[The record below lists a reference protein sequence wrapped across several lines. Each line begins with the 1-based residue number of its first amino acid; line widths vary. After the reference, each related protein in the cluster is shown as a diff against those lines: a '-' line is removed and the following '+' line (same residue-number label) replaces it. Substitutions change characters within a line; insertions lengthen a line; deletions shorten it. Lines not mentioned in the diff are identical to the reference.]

1 MTDFALPQSR
11 IPHASPPQVQRLLV
25 RRHLRLSLVLSLV
38 IGGGLAV
45 WAATTN
51 IDGAVITQG
60 ALVVDTSIKKV
71 QHQTGG
77 VVGEITVREGAHVE
91 AGDVVVRLDST
102 IPRANL
108 AIISKSLDEVTA
120 RIARLEAERDGR
132 DHVAFPEDMTWR
144 VLDRDVQN
152 IMEGEQSLFGLRR
165 TAREG
170 QKSQLRERITQLEQ
184 EIGGVVTQAEA
195 KAKEVGLIR
204 RELEGVR
211 ELYRKNLIQVTRLT
225 ALEREEAR
233 LEGERGALLAS
244 AAQAKGKVAETRLQI
259 IQIDQELRS
268 EVAKELRE
276 LQGRSA
282 ELVERRVA
290 ALDQVERVDVRA
302 PTAGTIHQLA
312 IHTVG
317 GVVQPGEPMMML
329 VPDNEELA
337 VEVKVNPQDINH
349 LHLGQPA
356 RLRFSAFNQ
365 RSTPEVEGQV
375 ALVAADL
382 TIDQRTGQG
391 YYTARIGVPKEQMDR
406 LGPVKLVAGMP
417 VEAFVMTGERTL
429 ASYLLKPAADQ
440 MSRAFRQ
447 P

>member
-1 MTDFALPQSR
+1 MTDFALPRRS
-11 IPHASPPQVQRLLV
+11 VQRQLV
-25 RRHLRLSLVLSLV
+25 GRHLRLSLVLSIV
-38 IGGGLAV
+38 IGGGLAGL
-45 WAATTN
+45 AATTRIN
-51 IDGAVITQG
+51 GAIVTQG
-60 ALVVDTSIKKV
+60 SLVVDSSVKKI

-77 VVGEITVREGAHVE
+77 VVGEIAVRDGTHVE

-108 AIISKSLDEVTA
+108 AIISKSLDEVSA

-132 DHVAFPEDMTWR
+132 DHIAFPEEMTRR

-152 IMEGEQSLFGLRR
+152 IMEGEESLFGLRR
-165 TAREG
+165 TARNG
-170 QKSQLRERITQLEQ
+170 QKSQLRERIAQLEQ
-184 EIGGVVTQAEA
+184 EISGIETQAES
-195 KAKEVGLIR
+195 KAREVTLIR
-204 RELEGVR
+204 SELEGVR
-211 ELYRKNLIQVTRLT
+211 ELYRKKLIQLTRLT
-225 ALEREEAR
+225 ALEREDAR
-233 LEGERGALLAS
+233 LDGERGALLAN
-244 AAQAKGKVAETRLQI
+244 AAQARGKVAETKLQI

-302 PTAGTIHQLA
+302 PAAGTVHQLA

-317 GVVQPGEPMMML
+317 GVVQPGEAMMLL

-337 VEVKVNPQDINH
+337 VEVRVMPQDIDH
-349 LHLGQPA
+349 LHLGQEA
-356 RLRFSAFNQ
+356 NLRFSAFNQ
-365 RSTPEVEGQV
+365 RKTPEVEGHV
-375 ALVAADL
+375 SMVAADL
-382 TIDQRTGQG
+382 TVDQRTGQG
-391 YYTARIGVPKEQMDR
+391 YYVARISVSKDQLDK
-406 LGPVKLVAGMP
+406 LGPVKLLAGMP

-429 ASYLLKPAADQ
+429 ASYLLKPATDQ
-440 MSRAFRQ
+440 MNRAFRQ